1 MSTKRPQKW
10 QTIAM
15 VNELLEME
23 NSCLKAKV
31 ERLKQELL
39 DMTKAYI
46 QAGVKATL
54 AQKTL
59 ENWEADESLEK
70 ESTEP

>member
-1 MSTKRPQKW
+1 MMRVDSLHN
-10 QTIAM
+10 
-15 VNELLEME
+15 NEILETE
-23 NSCLKAKV
+23 NAALKAEV
-31 ERLKQELL
+31 ERLKSELL

-70 ESTEP
+70 GDTEP